1 MCYCTTNDPS
11 TGGARAHL
19 GIALGLTARGG
30 DDPGQCDPPG
40 RPRWG
45 HTTGKICKEFGKP
58 EPNQAKSLTK
68 RKKSSQKTTKNH
80 KNGHFPFFLA
90 ATSGFATPAS
100 ARGGAHPGLRRPAN
114 HPHLGTTRRCPRC
127 ARAPPV
133 LGSLCVTHDAEGR
146 LADAEGRLADAEG
159 RLAEAQTKPRAQ
171 PTLHERESS
180 SLDTAVFGAKWAA
193 LYGAISTARQA
204 AERHWKGAVRLTVS
218 RTDVVG
224 TVLQAFDKSCRTTE
238 ALLKPLR
245 VKFEGEHGEDEGGLT
260 SELFTFF
267 FAALPHYTVLQTE
280 SGPPVC
286 LFERGSDN
294 NTCFLPAAH
303 DHCARRAD
311 VYETIGRIVVK
322 ALVEERPVPS
332 KIASSFLVDFCLC
345 VEPAHSAKPAASL
358 AEDLRAYGGTD
369 YEWVTCRVLVA
380 PL

>member
-1 MCYCTTNDPS
+1 VRTATYASGKVKTWKLGE
-11 TGGARAHL
+11 GGPIFHSLRA
-19 GIALGLTARGG
+19 ALASQRA
-30 DDPGQCDPPG
+30 QSA
-40 RPRWG
+40 PRSVG
-45 HTTGKICKEFGKP
+45 ANSANE
-58 EPNQAKSLTK
+58 
-68 RKKSSQKTTKNH
+68 R
-80 KNGHFPFFLA
+80 A
-90 ATSGFATPAS
+90 ADAEERATDAEE
-100 ARGGAHPGLRRPAN
+100 
-114 HPHLGTTRRCPRC
+114 
-127 ARAPPV
+127 RAAD
-133 LGSLCVTHDAEGR
+133 SDERAADAEGR

-159 RLAEAQTKPRAQ
+159 RLAEAQSKLRAQ
-171 PTLHERESS
+171 PALHERESS

-260 SELFTFF
+260 SELFTLF

-286 LFERGSDN
+286 LFERGSDDS
-294 NTCFLPAAH
+294 TCFLPAAH

-332 KIASSFLVDFCLC
+332 NIASSFLVDFCLC
-345 VEPAHSAKPAASL
+345 VEPTHSAKPAASL
-358 AEDLRAYGGTD
+358 AEDLRTYGGTG
-369 YEWVTCRVLVA
+369 YEWVTSISLGDKLLSDLTVGM
-380 PL
+380 